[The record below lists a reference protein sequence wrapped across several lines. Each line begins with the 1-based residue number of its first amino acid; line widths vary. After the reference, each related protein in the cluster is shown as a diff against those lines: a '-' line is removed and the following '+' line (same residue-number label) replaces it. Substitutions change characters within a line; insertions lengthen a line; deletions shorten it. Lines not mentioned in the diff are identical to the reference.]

1 MAVHFVPPFYLNMEL
16 YIFENYRDIFPKL
29 DGKRLTEALI
39 KEALCEWGC
48 PDAVISRSGKGKPYV
63 KNHGGIYISASHSGS
78 YFVCLIG
85 NVPVGVDI
93 QEYRKANTGAVGRRY
108 FTREENEFISEKG
121 SDGFFQLWTMKEA
134 YAKYTG
140 NGISDII
147 KKTSVFGRDDVE
159 FFGFQ
164 IEKGMYCS
172 CCMMKTEQTAEE
184 AIRPQ

>member
-16 YIFENYRDIFPKL
+16 YIFENYRDIFPEL
-29 DGKRLTEALI
+29 EGKRLTEALM

-48 PDAVISRSGKGKPYV
+48 FDAVILRSEKGKPYV
-63 KNHGGIYISASHSGS
+63 KNHSEIYISASHSGS

-85 NVPVGVDI
+85 NVPIGVDI
-93 QEYRKANTGAVGRRY
+93 QEYRKANTGAISSRY
-108 FTREENEFISEKG
+108 FTQEEKKYISITGNE
-121 SDGFFQLWTMKEA
+121 GFFRLWTMKEA

-140 NGISDII
+140 NGISDIM
-147 KKTSVFGRDDVE
+147 KKISVFDRDDVE

-172 CCMMKTEQTAEE
+172 CCMMKTKQTAEK
-184 AIRPQ
+184 AI